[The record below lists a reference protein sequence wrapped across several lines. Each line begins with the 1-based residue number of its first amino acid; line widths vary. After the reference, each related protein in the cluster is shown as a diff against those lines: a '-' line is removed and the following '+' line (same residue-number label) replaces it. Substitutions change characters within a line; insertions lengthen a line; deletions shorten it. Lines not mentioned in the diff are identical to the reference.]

1 MTVLDWAIVA
11 FTLAL
16 ALWGYRQGLIV
27 GTLTLLGF
35 ALGAFAGSRIG
46 PLLLNQGSESPY
58 APLCAA
64 LGALMGGAVVAG
76 GLESFGLG
84 VRSRGITRGGLPRGD
99 GGGGGGLGAPGAPRG
114 CSGFRAVAPP

>member
-11 FTLAL
+11 FTLVV

-64 LGALMGGAVVAG
+64 LGGLLAGAVMAVT
-76 GLESFGLG
+76 LESFALGL
-84 VRSRGITRGGLPRGD
+84 RTRLIRGKGLHLAD
-99 GGGGGGLGAPGAPRG
+99 GA
-114 CSGFRAVAPP
+114 